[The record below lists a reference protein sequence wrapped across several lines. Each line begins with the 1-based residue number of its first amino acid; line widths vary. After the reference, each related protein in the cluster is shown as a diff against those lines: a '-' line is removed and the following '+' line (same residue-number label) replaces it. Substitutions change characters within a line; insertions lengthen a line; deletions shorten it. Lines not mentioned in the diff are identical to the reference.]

1 VTALNRP
8 VRRTVNG
15 IERRGLVVTL
25 YPNQTIG
32 LRPARTRKEHIVPL
46 ASVYRLAVEMTL
58 VDEQRHRDEAREQ
71 ARLVAGRPPRRRVVN
86 RGLLR

>member
-1 VTALNRP
+1 MTALNRP
-8 VRRTVNG
+8 VRRTVPG
-15 IERRGLVVTL
+15 IERRGVVITL

-32 LRPARTRKEHIVPL
+32 LRAKRTRREHVIPL

-58 VDEQRHRDEAREQ
+58 VDEQRRRDEAREE
-71 ARLVAGRPPRRRVVN
+71 ARRAAGRPPRRRLVN